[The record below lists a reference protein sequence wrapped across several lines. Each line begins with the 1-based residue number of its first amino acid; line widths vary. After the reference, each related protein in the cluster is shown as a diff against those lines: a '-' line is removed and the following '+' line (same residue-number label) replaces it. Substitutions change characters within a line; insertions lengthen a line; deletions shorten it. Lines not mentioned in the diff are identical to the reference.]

1 MDYVGSAYL
10 ISINCFRMLRLMNKK
25 DSGLLKT
32 RNNFENSSN
41 VNDMH
46 KKWYSSKI
54 QANSGCNKPC
64 SYVTLRANTVWER
77 ENRYKTI
84 SKLLIY
90 FKENVKITKAYHV
103 YSGLSLIAEIG
114 GYVGLFLGVSINQ
127 ITNLFDI
134 IFQQINKH

>member
-1 MDYVGSAYL
+1 MYG
-10 ISINCFRMLRLMNKK
+10 CTTPFGLRK
-25 DSGLLKT
+25 DKICD
-32 RNNFENSSN
+32 NFENASQ

-46 KKWYSSKI
+46 KIWYSNQIDTK
-54 QANSGCNKPC
+54 SGCNKPC
-64 SYVTLRANTVWER
+64 SYVTLRANRVWER
-77 ENRYKTI
+77 ENWYKTI

-127 ITNLFDI
+127 ITKLFDI

>member
-1 MDYVGSAYL
+1 MYGCTTPFG
-10 ISINCFRMLRLMNKK
+10 IHK
-25 DSGLLKT
+25 DMICD
-32 RNNFENSSN
+32 NFDNASHI
-41 VNDMH
+41 NDMH

-54 QANSGCNKPC
+54 PANSGCDKPC

-114 GYVGLFLGVSINQ
+114 GYIGLFLGVSINQ